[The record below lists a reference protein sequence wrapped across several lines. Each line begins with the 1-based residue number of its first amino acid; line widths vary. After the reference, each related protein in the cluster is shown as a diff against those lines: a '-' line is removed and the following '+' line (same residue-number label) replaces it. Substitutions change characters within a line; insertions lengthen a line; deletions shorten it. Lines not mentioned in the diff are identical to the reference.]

1 MGLEIVNR
9 SEYLRNRAFNVV
21 ARKHRNWQG
30 CCTLTMLALEAH
42 TIKNVGE
49 PVRHL

>member
-1 MGLEIVNR
+1 MSLEIVNR
-9 SEYLRNRAFNVV
+9 SEHLRNRAFNVI

-42 TIKNVGE
+42 TIQDKGE
-49 PVRHL
+49 WVSGL